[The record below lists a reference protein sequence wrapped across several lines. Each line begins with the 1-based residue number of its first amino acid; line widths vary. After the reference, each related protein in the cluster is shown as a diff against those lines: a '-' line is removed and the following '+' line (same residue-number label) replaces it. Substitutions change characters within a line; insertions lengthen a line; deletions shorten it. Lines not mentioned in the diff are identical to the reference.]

1 MSSSHA
7 TTHNGKPVSYLNDP
21 EHEGLWSWLSTVD
34 HKRIGLMYL
43 WTVLAFFVVGGLLA
57 LLLRLEHL
65 NGTPGLMGP
74 DTYNR
79 VFTLHGAIMVFL
91 FIVPAVPASIGNFV
105 LPLQL
110 GAKDVAFP
118 RLNLASYYIFVA
130 GALIAVAS
138 IVTGNGVDTGWT
150 FYTPYSVRSNSNVI
164 PMVFGAFVMGFSSI
178 LTGLN
183 FVVTIHK
190 LRAPGLRFH
199 RLPLF
204 VWTMYATSIIQVLA
218 TPVIAIT
225 LLLLIMERVVGI
237 GIFDPKLGGD
247 PVLFEHFFW
256 FYSHPVVYIM
266 ILPAMGIVSEIIP
279 VFSRKRLFGYKAVA
293 YSSLAIAVIGFL
305 VWGHHAFTS
314 GQSVFANM
322 VFSFLTV
329 LVAVPTAIKVFNW
342 VMTLYKGSIK
352 LDAPMLYALS
362 FVFLFIIAGLT
373 GLFLASLN
381 TDMHYHD
388 TYFVVAHFHYTM
400 MGGTVVSLMAA
411 LHYWWPKMYGRMYN
425 ETVARMAWAMFFIGF
440 NGTFLPQFWMG
451 MNGMP
456 RRYFNYQPEY
466 TLGHQLS
473 TYGSWILGAGIF
485 LQFVNLIIATKAGKQ
500 AEANPWGAMT
510 LDWTETQSPPITH
523 NFHGEPTVTHGP
535 YDFQPETV

>member
-1 MSSSHA
+1 MG
-7 TTHNGKPVSYLNDP
+7 THNSDVNYLN
-21 EHEGLWSWLSTVD
+21 EHKGLWSWLSTVD
-34 HKRIGLMYL
+34 HKRIGLMYM
-43 WTVLAFFVVGGLLA
+43 WSVIFFFFVGGLLA
-57 LLLRLEHL
+57 LLVRLEHMG
-65 NGTPGLMGP
+65 GTKTLMGP

-91 FIVPAVPASIGNFV
+91 FIVPAIPASIGNFV

-110 GAKDVAFP
+110 GAVDVAFP
-118 RLNLASYYIFVA
+118 RLNLTSFYVYLV
-130 GALIAVAS
+130 GAAIAVAS
-138 IVTGNGVDTGWT
+138 IITGNGVDTGWT
-150 FYTPYSVRSNSNVI
+150 FYTPYSIKSQSNVL
-164 PMVFGAFVMGFSSI
+164 PMVFGVFVMGFSSI

-183 FVVTIHK
+183 FIVTIHK

-225 LLLLIMERVVGI
+225 LLLLMAERIMKI
-237 GIFDPKLGGD
+237 GIFDPALGGD

-279 VFSRKRLFGYKAVA
+279 VFSRKRLFGYRAVA
-293 YSSLAIAVIGFL
+293 YSSLAIAAISFL
-305 VWGHHAFTS
+305 VWGHHVFVS
-314 GQSVFANM
+314 GQSEFANM

-342 VMTLYKGSIK
+342 VATMYKGSVK

-362 FVFLFIIAGLT
+362 FVFLFIIAGMT
-373 GLFLASLN
+373 GLFLAALN
-381 TDMHYHD
+381 TDVHYHD

-400 MGGTVVSLMAA
+400 MGGTVVSFFAG
-411 LHYWWPKMYGRMYN
+411 LHYWWPKMFGRMYN
-425 ETVARMAWAMFFIGF
+425 ETVARVACALFFVGF
-440 NGTFLPQFWMG
+440 NATFIPQFWLG

-456 RRYFNYQPEY
+456 RRYYNYQPEY

-473 TYGSWILGAGIF
+473 TMGSWVLAVGLF
-485 LQFVNLIIATKAGKQ
+485 LQFGCLIMSLWSGKK

-510 LDWTETQSPPITH
+510 LDWEATQSPPITH
-523 NFHGEPTVTHGP
+523 NFHGTPTVTHGP
-535 YDFQPETV
+535 YDYQPETV